1 MAEAGD
7 GTGHTPLTR
16 EWTPAPRASH
26 YPCQGDRPNA
36 ARPSVAGLPGETVPW
51 AQAIRSQYATGAR
64 STWQPSDYRLVNVTV
79 DDEYPSVVSA
89 GWSATLADFYDRALA
104 GSR

>member
-26 YPCQGDRPNA
+26 YPWQGDRLA
-36 ARPSVAGLPGETVPW
+36 ARPSVASLPGVTVPW
-51 AQAIRSQYATGAR
+51 AQAIRSQSGIGAR
-64 STWQPSDYRLVNVTV
+64 STWQPSDYGLVNVTV